1 MVIIIVILINHR
13 GNVAGNLPRHSSH
26 QPGPRAPSVRSNLIM
41 MTTMMMMM
49 MSQGT
54 IGSDC
59 DEDHDFLTTMMM
71 IMMTQRTIRTDNED
85 DHDDDDDDDDDD
97 DPAKDLI

>member
-49 MSQGT
+49 SQGT

-59 DEDHDFLTTMMM
+59 DEDHDFF
-71 IMMTQRTIRTDNED
+71 D
-85 DHDDDDDDDDDD
+85 DHDDDYD
-97 DPAKDLI
+97 DPAYNPN

>member
-49 MSQGT
+49 MM
-54 IGSDC
+54 
-59 DEDHDFLTTMMM
+59 LMLMMM
-71 IMMTQRTIRTDNED
+71 LMMMMTMTMTIHMVFATNLEGA
-85 DHDDDDDDDDDD
+85 
-97 DPAKDLI
+97 DPFCL

>member
-41 MTTMMMMM
+41 MTTM
-49 MSQGT
+49 
-54 IGSDC
+54 I
-59 DEDHDFLTTMMM
+59 FF
-71 IMMTQRTIRTDNED
+71 D
-85 DHDDDDDDDDDD
+85 DHDDDDDDDNDNDDD
-97 DPAKDLI
+97 DDDQT